1 MVQSCMKIEKIIEE
15 KHLKLTS
22 ARRELL
28 EILVEVQKPISFED
42 IKNEITMDK
51 ATFYRNASKF
61 EEEGIVYSFE
71 SNDKKRY
78 YELQGAPH
86 AHFICSVC
94 NSIECLKNVEPITLE
109 GYIIVDMIFKGIC
122 KKCAQQELSSL

>member
-1 MVQSCMKIEKIIEE
+1 MKIEKIIEE

-28 EILVEVQKPISFED
+28 EILVQEKKPISFED
-42 IKNEITMDK
+42 IKSRLTMDK

-61 EEEGIVYSFE
+61 EDEAIVSSFE

-78 YELQGAPH
+78 YELKAVPH
-86 AHFICSVC
+86 AHFICNMC
-94 NSIECLKNVEPITLE
+94 NSIECLKNVEPIEIE
-109 GYIIVDMIFKGIC
+109 GYVISDMIFKGSC
-122 KKCAQQELSSL
+122 KLCTKKEALLHTL